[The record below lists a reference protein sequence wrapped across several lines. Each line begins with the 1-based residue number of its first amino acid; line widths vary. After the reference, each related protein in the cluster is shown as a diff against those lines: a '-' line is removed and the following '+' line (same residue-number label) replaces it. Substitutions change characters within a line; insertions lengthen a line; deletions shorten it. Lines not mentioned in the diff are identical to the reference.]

1 MCGSEVLNLILHQKM
16 KTLKEG
22 SNLELLRGR
31 LPLDVQS
38 CLRMNE
44 MLVFAAVS

>member
-22 SNLELLRGR
+22 SNLELL
-31 LPLDVQS
+31 LPLHVHS